1 MRPHWAG
8 LDEQDRTAFRA
19 TIAFLEGRLEE
30 RATVNWALKV
40 EATDTIKRLAFL
52 ELIDSPYGRKIVE
65 PWRSAWR
72 LIEESWSSP
81 AVEDHGSS
89 GAYDVQERLSAGE
102 RSGSLVTAIV
112 QLVAPQ
118 LKIEPFSSFSLSH
131 RKPTKRP
138 KKVEDLLST
147 RLTSGEIVDPGVLK
161 LESVN
166 DGPFLLSLAR
176 ALDAAVSAGLE
187 TARRIGW
194 DGERHLSL
202 VGFLQRVYYVPA
214 DERDEDG
221 DEPDQFNRGIAP
233 SVKLLHLVVSRLV
246 DVDISVV
253 LEFVHRWKVTN
264 SPIHLRL
271 WAAVSRDPRVTP
283 SNEVATLLLSLDN
296 RRFWDLYNYPEI
308 VELRAK
314 RFGGLDPKHQA
325 ALTARIRRGP
335 PRDQWSKKANADY
348 IKKKRLYWTV
358 RELRRI
364 EIAGGRLATRDKE
377 WLDAKIPEF
386 PDLAQMIRIH
396 EGFLDY
402 LEGKSVSPNPDSR
415 YDLLV
420 GKERLDALE
429 AALSSSR
436 SGWIDEPRERA
447 ADWIRQAGNPLH
459 ILADLETIPDGGAAF
474 ARVWNRFGW
483 AHSPPTPGDEDKIQ
497 RDPVA
502 ECARVMSLITKLPE
516 STLLKAIEGISQW
529 LSAWSTQVMVQP
541 DGLNVWLKLW
551 PIAVETT
558 NAQQAVEGQ
567 PNLNEIFQSS
577 DDSEPENLDT
587 LNTPSGKLVGVFLA
601 RCPKLG
607 EISHPFEVNDA
618 LRTMRDAIITV
629 TARAGLIARYR
640 MIESL
645 SYFLRADAEWTQ
657 KNLITPLMSDT
668 PDATALWR
676 AVARHI
682 QSAEVLKI
690 IGSAMTER
698 ATDNHLGRETRR
710 SLVFRLVIECLY
722 ALLDQREPSVPYV
735 RIQQMLRSLDDEVRA
750 HGAEAIYRFVHD
762 GSAPRKNGSETQSP
776 ETLFQTAAAPF
787 LQKVWPQE
795 RSLATRGVSRAL
807 AKLPAAAGDA
817 FVEAVNAV
825 ERFVVPFDCW
835 SMFEY
840 GFYSQG
846 DGIPKLANFDNGD
859 KVSAFL
865 RLLDLTIGTAEG
877 SVIPY
882 DLADALDQVR
892 KVAPSLTENH
902 VFRRLAT
909 AARRR

>member
-1 MRPHWAG
+1 MRSSWAS
-8 LDEQDRTAFRA
+8 LNEQNRAAFRA

-30 RATVNWALKV
+30 RPTVNWALKL
-40 EATDTIKRLAFL
+40 EPTDTIKRLALL
-52 ELIDSPYGRKIVE
+52 ELLDSPHGRKIVE
-65 PWRSAWR
+65 PWRTAWR

-81 AVEDHGSS
+81 VVEDHGLS

-112 QLVAPQ
+112 QLVAPR
-118 LKIEPFSSFSLSH
+118 LKIEPFSSLSLSH
-131 RKPTKRP
+131 RKPTNRP

-147 RLTSGEIVDPGVLK
+147 RLTSGKIVDPTVLK

-176 ALDAAVSAGLE
+176 APDAAVSAGLE
-187 TARRIGW
+187 MARRIGW
-194 DGERHLSL
+194 DGERHLSRL
-202 VGFLQRVYYVPA
+202 GFLQRVY
-214 DERDEDG
+214 
-221 DEPDQFNRGIAP
+221 DEPDQFSRGIAP
-233 SVKLLHLVVSRLV
+233 SVKLLHLVVSRLL
-246 DVDISVV
+246 DLNISVA

-264 SPIHLRL
+264 SPIHMRL
-271 WAAVSRDPRVTP
+271 WAAVSRDPRVTH
-283 SNEVATLLLSLDN
+283 SDEVATLLLSLDN

-314 RFGGLDPKHQA
+314 RFGGLDPAHQA

-335 PRDQWSKKANADY
+335 PRAQWSRTANADY
-348 IKKKRLYWTV
+348 IKKKTLYWAV

-377 WLDAKIPEF
+377 WLDARIPEF
-386 PDLAQMIRIH
+386 PDLAQMVSLH
-396 EGFLDY
+396 EGFLGY
-402 LEGKSVSPNPDSR
+402 LEGKSISPNPDSR

-420 GKERLDALE
+420 GKERLEALE
-429 AALSSSR
+429 AALSSTR
-436 SGWIDEPRERA
+436 NGLFDDPRERA

-459 ILADLETIPDGGAAF
+459 ILADLETIPDAGAAF

-483 AHSPPTPGDEDKIQ
+483 AHSPPTPGNEDKSQ

-502 ECARVMSLITKLPE
+502 ESARVLSLLIKLPD
-516 STLLKAIEGISQW
+516 STFLKAIEGISQW
-529 LSAWSTQVMVQP
+529 LSDWPTWVMVQP
-541 DGLNVWLKLW
+541 DGLSVWLKLW

-567 PNLNEIFQSS
+567 PDLNEIFQSS
-577 DDSEPENLDT
+577 DDSEPANFDT
-587 LNTPSGKLVGVFLA
+587 LNTPAGKLVGVFLESCSKVRA
-601 RCPKLG
+601 T
-607 EISHPFEVNDA
+607 SHPFEVDNA
-618 LRTMRDAIITV
+618 LRRMRDTIIRATG
-629 TARAGLIARYR
+629 RAGLIVRYR
-640 MIESL
+640 MIEFL
-645 SYFLRADAEWTQ
+645 SFFLAADQEWTQ
-657 KNLITPLMSDT
+657 KNLITPLLSDT

-676 AVARHI
+676 AVARRIH
-682 QSAEVLKI
+682 SSEVLKK
-690 IGSAMTER
+690 IGGTMTER

-750 HGAEAIYRFVHD
+750 YGAEAIYRFVHD
-762 GSAPRKNGSETQSP
+762 GSASKKNGSETQSP

-787 LQKVWPQE
+787 LQNVWPQE
-795 RSLATRGVSRAL
+795 RSLATRGVSQAL
-807 AKLPAAAGDA
+807 AKLPAAAGAA

-846 DGIPKLANFDNGD
+846 DGMPKLANIDNGD
-859 KVSAFL
+859 KASAFL